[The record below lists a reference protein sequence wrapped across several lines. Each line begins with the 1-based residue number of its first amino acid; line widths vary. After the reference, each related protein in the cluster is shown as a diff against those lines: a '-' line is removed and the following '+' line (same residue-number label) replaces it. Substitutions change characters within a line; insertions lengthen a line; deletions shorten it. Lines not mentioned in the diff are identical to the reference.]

1 MQQRVLT
8 LEKSILLLEAVFA
21 SNKGIGTR
29 PLAKLLD
36 ENIATVHN
44 IAMTLCHLKYLQQD
58 AKTKVFYPGL
68 RLMVFS
74 RHPTYRRSLLQ
85 TGAPII
91 DAVAEKIN
99 ESTLLAV
106 IDSGRVINLKYAPG
120 RQALRAHES
129 DDMSDH
135 AYATAVGKVLLAS
148 LTEAELDDYLA
159 RNPMQKLTDNT
170 LRDAKSLKA
179 ELAVVRKQR
188 YARTVDEFCEGLS
201 AMAVPVYDLW
211 GNILAGIGCSA
222 PTVRLQKPAQV
233 KLTLAALQ
241 GAASEL
247 EKAWGDA
254 LHNTF
259 QAGDAPKPG
268 EVAALLR
275 SPAAT

>member
-1 MQQRVLT
+1 MRQRVLT
-8 LEKSILLLEAVFA
+8 LEKSIALLEAVFA
-21 SNKGIGTR
+21 APHGIGTR

-44 IAMTLCHLKYLQQD
+44 ISMTLCDLKYLQQD

-91 DAVAEKIN
+91 DAVAEQIN

-106 IDSGRVINLKYAPG
+106 IDGGRVINLKYSPG

-148 LTEAELDDYLA
+148 LTEPELDDYLK
-159 RNPMQKLTDNT
+159 RVSLKRLTENT
-170 LRDAKSLKA
+170 VRDGAALKA
-179 ELAVVRKQR
+179 ELAQVRKQR

-241 GAASEL
+241 SAASDL
-247 EKAWGDA
+247 EKAWGEA

-259 QAGDAPKPG
+259 QAGAVPHQG
-268 EVAALLR
+268 AVSALLR
-275 SPAAT
+275 AEK

>member
-1 MQQRVLT
+1 MRQRVLT
-8 LEKSILLLEAVFA
+8 LEKSIALLETVFA
-21 SNKGIGTR
+21 SPTGLGTR

-44 IAMTLCHLKYLQQD
+44 IAMTLCDLKYLQQD
-58 AKTKVFYPGL
+58 PKTKLFYPGL

-85 TGAPII
+85 MGAPII
-91 DAVAEKIN
+91 DEVAEKIN

-106 IDSGRVINLKYAPG
+106 LDGSRVINLKYSPG
-120 RQALRAHES
+120 RQPLRAHES

-148 LTEAELDDYLA
+148 LTDAELDDYLA
-159 RNPMQKLTDNT
+159 RNPLKKLTDNT
-170 LRDAKSLKA
+170 VRDGKALKA
-179 ELAVVRKQR
+179 ELTKVRQQR

-222 PTVRLQKPAQV
+222 PTVRLQKPAQI
-233 KLTLAALQ
+233 KLTLAELQ
-241 GAASEL
+241 RAATTL

-254 LHNTF
+254 LHNNFRAEEPT
-259 QAGDAPKPG
+259 QAPEGIAS
-268 EVAALLR
+268 LLR
-275 SPAAT
+275 QG

>member
-1 MQQRVLT
+1 MRQRVLT
-8 LEKSILLLEAVFA
+8 LEKSIALLEAVFA
-21 SNKGIGTR
+21 APQGIGTR

-44 IAMTLCHLKYLQQD
+44 ISMTLCDLKYLQQD

-91 DAVAEKIN
+91 DAVAEQIN

-106 IDSGRVINLKYAPG
+106 IDGGRVINLKYSPG

-148 LTEAELDDYLA
+148 LTEPELDDYLK
-159 RNPMQKLTDNT
+159 RVSLKRLTENT
-170 LRDAKSLKA
+170 VRDGAALKA
-179 ELAVVRKQR
+179 ELAQVRKQR

-241 GAASEL
+241 SAAANL
-247 EKAWGDA
+247 EKAWGEA

-259 QAGDAPKPG
+259 QAGGTPPHTAMS
-268 EVAALLR
+268 ALLR
-275 SPAAT
+275 AEK

>member
-8 LEKSILLLEAVFA
+8 LEKSIVLLEAVFA

-29 PLAKLLD
+29 PLAKLLN

-58 AKTKVFYPGL
+58 EKTKAFYPGL

-74 RHPTYRRSLLQ
+74 RHPSYRRSLLQ

-91 DAVAEKIN
+91 DEVAEKIN

-106 IDSGRVINLKYAPG
+106 IDNGRVINLKYSPG
-120 RQALRAHES
+120 RQALRTYES

-148 LTEAELDDYLA
+148 LTESELDEYLKH
-159 RNPMQKLTDNT
+159 NPIKRLTENT
-170 LRDAKSLKA
+170 LRDAKALKA
-179 ELAVVRKQR
+179 ELAQVRQQR
-188 YARTVDEFCEGLS
+188 FARTVDEFCEGLS
-201 AMAVPVYDLW
+201 AIAVPVYDLW
-211 GNILAGIGCSA
+211 GNILAGIGSSA
-222 PTVRLQKPAQV
+222 PTVRLQKPAQL
-233 KLTLAALQ
+233 KMSHAELQ
-241 GAASEL
+241 RAASEL

-259 QAGDAPKPG
+259 QSGDAAHHPN
-268 EVAALLR
+268 VSALLK
-275 SPAAT
+275 PA